1 MCRTALSIALIVF
14 LEFFYFTSPSIGQ
27 FYKWTDKDGTVHYS
41 DNPAEVLE
49 SSKEKKDSA
58 EAESKKLPLKKG
70 WNEERIDEAASGCT
84 YGMMD
89 SNIKSYKQRA
99 LDKGQQ
105 VTAEEM
111 KKVQSLLYPIFNKT
125 CRCIFEN
132 ASREFSFET
141 ISKKS
146 PETQEYIKSLLEN
159 NVCPLPVPPQ

>member
-1 MCRTALSIALIVF
+1 MYRMALSIALIVF
-14 LEFFYFTSPSIGQ
+14 LELFYFPSQSVGQ
-27 FYKWTDKDGTVHYS
+27 FYKWTDKEGTVHYS
-41 DNPAEVLE
+41 DNPADVPD
-49 SSKEKKDSA
+49 SSKEQKDSA
-58 EAESKKLPLKKG
+58 EAELKKLPLKKG
-70 WNEERIDEAASGCT
+70 WNEERLDEAASGCT

-159 NVCPLPVPPQ
+159 KVCLLPIPPR

>member
-111 KKVQSLLYPIFNKT
+111 EQVQSRLYPIFNKT

>member
-1 MCRTALSIALIVF
+1 MYRIALSIVLIVF
-14 LEFFYFTSPSIGQ
+14 LEFFYFTSPSVGQ

-41 DNPAEVLE
+41 DNPADMPE
-49 SSKEKKDSA
+49 SSKEMKDSA

-89 SNIKSYKQRA
+89 SNIRSYKQRA
-99 LDKGQQ
+99 LDKGHQ
-105 VTAEEM
+105 VTAKEIE
-111 KKVQSLLYPIFNKT
+111 KVQSLLYPIFNKT

-141 ISKKS
+141 ISRKT
-146 PETQEYIKSLLEN
+146 PETQEYIKSLIEN
-159 NVCPLPVPPQ
+159 NVCPLPVPSQ